1 MTFLDDRLIAECG
14 LEVARVVDS
23 SDALRRNL
31 RPCHNVTP
39 DEDFA
44 DEFDDEGFTLA
55 DAVWN

>member
-1 MTFLDDRLIAECG
+1 MTFLDARLIAECG
-14 LEVARVVDS
+14 LELARVSDS
-23 SDALRRNL
+23 SDSLRRNI
-31 RPCHNVTP
+31 RPCHSIDT

>member
-14 LEVARVVDS
+14 LELARVVDS
-23 SDALRRNL
+23 SDSLRRNI
-31 RPCHNVTP
+31 RPCHTVNP